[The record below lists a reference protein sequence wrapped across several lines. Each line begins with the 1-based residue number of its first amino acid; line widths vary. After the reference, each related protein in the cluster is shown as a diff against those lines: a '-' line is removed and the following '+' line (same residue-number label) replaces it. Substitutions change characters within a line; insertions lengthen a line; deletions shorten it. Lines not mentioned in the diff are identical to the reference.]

1 MSIGKSLAEKYIN
14 KNISDLEVVLNKIGS
29 FQNSLKKVSKEKSF
43 YRTCHIFSSRSLT
56 SEETLQIKE
65 KLKISADVKTE
76 NHIDENILGGEI
88 VYYQGK
94 KWDGSVRGTFNRF
107 NEM

>member
-14 KNISDLEVVLNKIGS
+14 KNISDLEGVLNKIGS
-29 FQNSLKKVSKEKSF
+29 FQRSLKKISKEKDF
-43 YRTCHIFSSRSLT
+43 YNICHIFSSKSLT
-56 SEETLQIKE
+56 LEETLQIKE
-65 KLKISADVKTE
+65 KLKISADIKTE
-76 NHIDENILGGEI
+76 NHIDENILGGEV

-94 KWDGSVRGTFNRF
+94 KWDGSVRGTLNRF